1 MYSAFGDDTPR
12 NRGRGG
18 RCLAVGGGVLSG
30 AAESERGLIA
40 QTCRYIGGSGAMAL
54 LAIR

>member
-1 MYSAFGDDTPR
+1 MYSVFGDDTPR

>member
-18 RCLAVGGGVLSG
+18 RCLAVGGGVL
-30 AAESERGLIA
+30 
-40 QTCRYIGGSGAMAL
+40 
-54 LAIR
+54 